1 MSKVPLYFGGQHL
14 CTPLYSQKDHRV
26 ETESKLQT
34 SELTPAVK
42 GKQLGGVPGG
52 GGRILGSGG
61 QVLGFEVSFYCL
73 RFDHSGHRRWS
84 T

>member
-1 MSKVPLYFGGQHL
+1 MSKVPLYFGDQLL

-52 GGRILGSGG
+52 GGQDFGVWGSSF
-61 QVLGFEVSFYCL
+61 GFRS
-73 RFDHSGHRRWS
+73 
-84 T
+84 